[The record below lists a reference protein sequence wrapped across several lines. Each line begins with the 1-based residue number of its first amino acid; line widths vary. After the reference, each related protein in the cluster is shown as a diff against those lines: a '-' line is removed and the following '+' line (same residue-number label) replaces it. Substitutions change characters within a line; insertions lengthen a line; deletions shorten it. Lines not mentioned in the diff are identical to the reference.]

1 MYIQTEVS
9 VDDIL
14 ESATENEKR
23 YVLDELLKDRALQD
37 HPAVRNAKRNEA
49 KSFRR
54 TVIAWIDQLT
64 SGDKK
69 RLLCDILNCPYH
81 NTDALR
87 LHLEDIISAD

>member
-37 HPAVRNAKRNEA
+37 PPAVRNAKRNKA

-64 SGDKK
+64 SSDKK

>member
-1 MYIQTEVS
+1 MYIKTEVN
-9 VDDIL
+9 VDNIL

-23 YVLDELLKDRALQD
+23 YVLDELLKDRTLQD
-37 HPAVRNAKRNEA
+37 HPAVRKAKGNEA

-54 TVIAWIDQLT
+54 NVIAWIDQLT
-64 SGDKK
+64 NGDKK